1 MDKRVSKS
9 FKSIFK
15 NFYPNL
21 DENECNKALD
31 YFLFTLEKFPDK
43 SNILQLKLF
52 LYIFSFRLRELFIK
66 NKNIKNFFS
75 YLQGSNVLILRKL
88 GIYIFVLMGHC
99 ISRSLDGEGVI
110 YNKLNY
116 PKHNNAT
123 VDKKLHSLP
132 EKIQVAVIGS
142 GAGGGIAAHT
152 LSKKYDV
159 AVFDKASYLNKETNN
174 ETFGYHNFFEHY
186 GLSATRGF
194 GIQLLTGK
202 SIGGGTSINWQTSLE
217 TPTEVL
223 DEWDQLTQ
231 QEDYF
236 NSDTFRE
243 SIKHVVENLGVTTDF
258 NHIPLKEEKLAEGFD
273 KNNIGYRV
281 IPKNNR
287 STHGMEC
294 GFCAFGCGY
303 ESRNS
308 SYKVWLENDDF
319 NGDIY
324 SDTGIQKIIIDNN
337 KATHI
342 EVENNGTVSR
352 IEVEK
357 VILAGGSLNTPCI
370 LLNSGYKNPQLGK
383 NLKTHPVSGVAA
395 KFNQEQKPWYG
406 SMQGMHSEDFLF
418 KTNNYGYLLQGLPM
432 HPSIF
437 FPYFPN
443 FVSSADDF
451 IESYN
456 HWSGAIVLT
465 SDTSSGSLIQNGP
478 LWKYKLNDF
487 DNNHLL
493 DGLTQLGKSYYLAG
507 AEEIMV
513 SASPTMHW
521 KRNENEDIE
530 NFITNILSI
539 KNQPYRLLLGSAH
552 QMGTARI
559 NPNPEDGV
567 VDLNGKVHGLENV
580 YIVDAS
586 TFPRCSGVNPMVSI
600 QSMSH
605 FLMSKI

>member
-52 LYIFSFRLRELFIK
+52 LYIFSFRIRELFIK

-88 GIYIFVLMGHC
+88 GVYMFVLMGHC

-223 DEWDQLTQ
+223 NEWDELTKQ
-231 QEDYF
+231 KDYF
-236 NSDTFRE
+236 NSDAFRE
-243 SIKHVVENLGVTTDF
+243 SIKHVVDNLGVTTDF

-281 IPKNNR
+281 IPKNNH

-308 SYKVWLENDDF
+308 SYRVWLEN
-319 NGDIY
+319 
-324 SDTGIQKIIIDNN
+324 
-337 KATHI
+337 
-342 EVENNGTVSR
+342 
-352 IEVEK
+352 
-357 VILAGGSLNTPCI
+357 
-370 LLNSGYKNPQLGK
+370 
-383 NLKTHPVSGVAA
+383 
-395 KFNQEQKPWYG
+395 
-406 SMQGMHSEDFLF
+406 EDF
-418 KTNNYGYLLQGLPM
+418 
-432 HPSIF
+432 
-437 FPYFPN
+437 
-443 FVSSADDF
+443 
-451 IESYN
+451 
-456 HWSGAIVLT
+456 
-465 SDTSSGSLIQNGP
+465 
-478 LWKYKLNDF
+478 
-487 DNNHLL
+487 
-493 DGLTQLGKSYYLAG
+493 
-507 AEEIMV
+507 
-513 SASPTMHW
+513 
-521 KRNENEDIE
+521 
-530 NFITNILSI
+530 
-539 KNQPYRLLLGSAH
+539 KNRS
-552 QMGTARI
+552 
-559 NPNPEDGV
+559 
-567 VDLNGKVHGLENV
+567 
-580 YIVDAS
+580 
-586 TFPRCSGVNPMVSI
+586 
-600 QSMSH
+600 
-605 FLMSKI
+605 